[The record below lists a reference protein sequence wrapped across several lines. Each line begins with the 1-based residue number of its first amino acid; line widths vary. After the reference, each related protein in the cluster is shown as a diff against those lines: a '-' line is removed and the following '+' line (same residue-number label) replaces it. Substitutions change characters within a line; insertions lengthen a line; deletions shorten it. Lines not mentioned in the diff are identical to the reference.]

1 MNVGHVWDKRN
12 NSKGAERVEWSE
24 GGATDLIDEDSKTGE
39 TTLRELISA
48 GMKPNYDI
56 QKGADKHEV
65 ENSKFFDDPRVKDG
79 IDRVVVPE
87 IDPEKMM
94 YTEKEP
100 IIHTDQ
106 PVDNNCYKTSEFL
119 DACKVSLESSEYRK
133 NRWRPENWDE
143 EALYLFARA
152 AEQMPLDP

>member
-1 MNVGHVWDKRN
+1 
-12 NSKGAERVEWSE
+12 
-24 GGATDLIDEDSKTGE
+24 
-39 TTLRELISA
+39 
-48 GMKPNYDI
+48 MKPNYAI
-56 QKGADKHEV
+56 QQAAYKYAV
-65 ENSKFFDDPRVKDG
+65 ENSGFFDDPRVKNG

-87 IDPEKMM
+87 INPEEMM

-119 DACKVSLESSEYRK
+119 DASKVSLESSEYRK